1 MGLSVLE
8 SRQTPR
14 RLASVQEAEGLRA
27 GTGRSAR
34 PRGSRRWDHRPA
46 GRRRAVV
53 RLRVHPLPRSAAVDG
68 GPAGRRPLPAPPATG
83 SWAGEAHRADQGGR
97 PGALL
102 RLPHRP
108 LRQRDP
114 GGHRLH
120 PRPADRRVQPA
131 FQSGL
136 WGGASPP
143 QRMRSKL
150 FSRAGA
156 ESLADTRKFLPAA
169 RDYLAASLW
178 RRAGLRINETVMLDI
193 RDWRPDLGTRGK
205 LHIRYGKGSR
215 GRAPRRASY
224 PPSIR
229 SIGCSSG
236 G

>member
-14 RLASVQEAEGLRA
+14 RLASAPGSRGLRA
-27 GTGRSAR
+27 GAGRPAR
-34 PRGSRRWDHRPA
+34 SGVPGRRDHRPS

-143 QRMRSKL
+143 TRGCGRNSLHELARVARRYPEVPAGGPRLSGGVAVASGRPADQRD
-150 FSRAGA
+150 G
-156 ESLADTRKFLPAA
+156 DA
-169 RDYLAASLW
+169 RHPGLAA
-178 RRAGLRINETVMLDI
+178 
-193 RDWRPDLGTRGK
+193 
-205 LHIRYGKGSR
+205 
-215 GRAPRRASY
+215 
-224 PPSIR
+224 
-229 SIGCSSG
+229 
-236 G
+236 